1 MSYSMTRTAIEAF
14 TVTHAR
20 HIAAKV
26 ATDLLRYT
34 RYYKNPTIELI
45 NKYEEELVALLKA
58 DYLDYVI
65 YGYKRDGKWV
75 EALRYHALPGGTLMT
90 DDDPGKIRPGTDVPG
105 ENFGSYLVRNS
116 RWDSLPKAEQD
127 RFDASLP
134 FSRNGVPEPELV
146 SGRWS
151 QDHTYSAQGRGI
163 TRSTIIR

>member
-1 MSYSMTRTAIEAF
+1 
-14 TVTHAR
+14 
-20 HIAAKV
+20 
-26 ATDLLRYT
+26 
-34 RYYKNPTIELI
+34 
-45 NKYEEELVALLKA
+45 
-58 DYLDYVI
+58 
-65 YGYKRDGKWV
+65 
-75 EALRYHALPGGTLMT
+75 MT